1 MTVKPVMGAVDQAL
15 RRASQATGVDFGFL
29 LGTARRESGL
39 RPDAKAPTSS
49 AAGLFQFIDQ
59 TWLSTLKK
67 HGAKHGYGAYADMI
81 TQGPDGRYRVQNNE
95 ARAAV
100 MNLRYDPDAAAL
112 MAGELASDHADYLR
126 GRLGRSPTGGELYA
140 AHFLGPKGAARL
152 VEGMR
157 ANPGASAASLFPEAA
172 AANRSIFYKGGR
184 PVTVAELYGNL
195 TATGGGGAVVGP
207 RETAPTPLG
216 GYLQYAAGGGDQ
228 KAQEE
233 LMIAMILRGGGLGV
247 GGGLFG
253 GDSAGGGRSLAN
265 SLFSAEMLKVL
276 ADAKK
281 DQA

>member
-1 MTVKPVMGAVDQAL
+1 MTVESIRGVVDQAL

-49 AAGLFQFIDQ
+49 AAGLFQFIEQ

-67 HGAKHGYGAYADMI
+67 HGAKHGYGAYADLI
-81 TQGPDGRYRVQNNE
+81 VQGPDGRYRVPNGE

-100 MNLRYDPDAAAL
+100 MNLRFDPNAAAL

-157 ANPGASAASLFPEAA
+157 TNPGAAAASLFPDAA
-172 AANRSIFYKGGR
+172 AANRSIFYKAGR
-184 PVTVAELYGNL
+184 PVTIAELYGNL
-195 TATGGGGAVVGP
+195 TATGGGGSVVGP
-207 RETAPTPLG
+207 RDLTPQPMG
-216 GYLQYAAGGGDQ
+216 GYLQYAGLGGDQ

-233 LMIAMILRGGGLGV
+233 LMIAMILRGGGLG
-247 GGGLFG
+247 GGLG
-253 GDSAGGGRSLAN
+253 MGDNAGGGRSLAN

-276 ADAKK
+276 ADARK